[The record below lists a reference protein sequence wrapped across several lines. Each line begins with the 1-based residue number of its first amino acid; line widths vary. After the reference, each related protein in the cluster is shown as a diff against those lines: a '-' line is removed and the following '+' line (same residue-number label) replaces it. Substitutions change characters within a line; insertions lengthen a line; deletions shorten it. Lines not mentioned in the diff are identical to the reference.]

1 LRPSGRLLSTLLVLL
16 LLPAAAHA
24 FDGGAWTVSPGEW
37 YSEVSATRAYA
48 ASRFFPDGRNGALA
62 NEGRFQQFEVTSY
75 NELGWRKNTSFML
88 AIPFTSLALRD
99 RQQSATVSG
108 LSDFVAGIRM
118 RLKDEKPAFVFDAGW
133 IAPAGY
139 NKNLSPRLGDG
150 RHKFFGSMHAGVSL
164 PFFPG
169 FVQAARGFY
178 FVTEDGELY
187 WRTRVEAAG
196 WIGSKVLIGLRY
208 ADQAPLSVSGG
219 VGEFPHNYLAGAT
232 ATVRVDDR
240 MDISVGADRQFFGR
254 NALDGTQFQVVLG
267 FKRTKLGSMQGHLG
281 GGLSP

>member
-1 LRPSGRLLSTLLVLL
+1 MLFVLL
-16 LLPAAAHA
+16 LLPAAARA

-37 YSEVSATRAYA
+37 YSEVSATRTYA
-48 ASRFFPDGRNGALA
+48 ASRFFADGRDGALP
-62 NEGRFQQFEVTSY
+62 NEGRFQLFEATSY
-75 NELGWRKNTSFML
+75 SELGWRKNASIML
-88 AIPFTSLALRD
+88 AIPFTSLAVRD
-99 RQQSATVSG
+99 RQESATVAG
-108 LSDFVAGIRM
+108 LSDFVAGVRV
-118 RLKDEKPAFVFDAGW
+118 RLKDDKPAFVFDGGW

-150 RHKFFGSMHAGVSL
+150 RHKFFGSMHAGLPL

-178 FVTEDGELY
+178 FITEDGELY
-187 WRTRVEAAG
+187 WRTRVEAGG

-208 ADQAPLSVSGG
+208 ADQAPLSVA
-219 VGEFPHNYLAGAT
+219 GEISTFPHTYRAGAS

-267 FKRTKLGSMQGHLG
+267 FKRTKLTSMQGHLG
-281 GGLSP
+281 GSLGP